1 MLFMT
6 NQNISI
12 QIHSDVEKFLKD
24 CNYQTLK
31 IRIWECIDKIATMEF
46 DGGLRVKKL
55 QGISR
60 KIWEARINRASRL
73 VYTYGRQCMI
83 VQDICLDHDDVV
95 RQARRARTTNDY
107 IVLLD
112 RTDIEKII
120 GDLEQNYC
128 SLDEEEKY
136 NIEIAIEEDLNL
148 PDDFLSSLDNTNY
161 KVLETREQWEKAI
174 IENSADLPY
183 LLTLQEKELVEKTET
198 LLISGS
204 AGTGKTTIG
213 LYRLLNWAKQRLNDE
228 KEGKALYIA
237 YNPVLVQEVKKQF
250 ERLIRLDEFKI
261 DSQEIFDIIQFQ
273 TIEELCENRIN
284 NSNSE
289 FLNDREKLNYNKFE
303 KKYEEKTY
311 HKKGYPA
318 YFIWEEIRGVIKGSH
333 LETESPLL
341 SLEDYKNK
349 GKNRSHVISCEERPE
364 IHNLACWYQKT
375 LSQEKDK
382 KKTKKKDK
390 KKRPIEYYD
399 EIDLTREALK
409 IIRDNKFKQYNLV
422 ICDEVQDFAE
432 IQIRLLVEMSK
443 KDSQLIF
450 AGDLNQMISP
460 SGFRWEDL
468 TVNLY
473 NLDFE
478 CEKLNN
484 LTLNFRNIQSLANL
498 SHQLLKLRFRF
509 LDERDTLAT
518 IEGRNSGEL
527 AGLIKHPFSKIS
539 NILQEIKAG
548 EGIIVKTEEQKK
560 ELQAAFN
567 SKRIFTVE
575 EAKGL
580 EFDTVFL
587 IDFFVEKQ
595 DLWDKKLNP
604 KRQLKET
611 EIPELALEFNLLYV
625 AITRARRL
633 LYICET
639 SLSEVW
645 QQPELSNFVKES
657 DFAQV
662 NLNRKNSTPEEWKEQ
677 GIVFF
682 NAEKYNQAIE
692 CFEKGGDICLNLKN
706 EAIAKLAYE
715 NEDYETAGKYY
726 ERIEKW
732 EEAAK
737 VWEKI
742 TQYEQA
748 GSCWAKCKNWQKAGN
763 CYQRNGNTQKI
774 NELKAMQL
782 EEKGEYLEAAKL
794 YEKSNNIQKSVE
806 SWIKASKSV
815 ENNINKI
822 NYLEKAK
829 QLSEDQQKREKI
841 ELSIEEVCQNLNSY
855 EVTAFL
861 RLMRYILPV

>member
-12 QIHSDVEKFLKD
+12 QIHSDVEKFLRD
-24 CNYQTLK
+24 CNDK
-31 IRIWECIDKIATMEF
+31 ILQKRIWECIEKIDRRQF
-46 DGGLRVKKL
+46 DGGLRAKKL
-55 QGISR
+55 NGIGQN
-60 KIWEARINRASRL
+60 IWEARINRGSRL
-73 VYTYGRQCMI
+73 VYTYGRQYMI

-95 RQARRARTTNDY
+95 RQARRARTKNDD
-107 IVLLD
+107 IALLD

-484 LTLNFRNIQSLANL
+484 LTLNFRNIKSLANL
-498 SHQLLKLRFRF
+498 SHQLLKLRDRF

-527 AGLIKHPFSKIS
+527 TGLIKHPFSKIS

-595 DLWDKKLNP
+595 NLWDKKLNP

-677 GIVFF
+677 GIVV
-682 NAEKYNQAIE
+682 
-692 CFEKGGDICLNLKN
+692 LPNLSC
-706 EAIAKLAYE
+706 KL
-715 NEDYETAGKYY
+715 K
-726 ERIEKW
+726 K
-732 EEAAK
+732 
-737 VWEKI
+737 
-742 TQYEQA
+742 
-748 GSCWAKCKNWQKAGN
+748 
-763 CYQRNGNTQKI
+763 
-774 NELKAMQL
+774 
-782 EEKGEYLEAAKL
+782 
-794 YEKSNNIQKSVE
+794 
-806 SWIKASKSV
+806 
-815 ENNINKI
+815 
-822 NYLEKAK
+822 
-829 QLSEDQQKREKI
+829 
-841 ELSIEEVCQNLNSY
+841 
-855 EVTAFL
+855 
-861 RLMRYILPV
+861 

>member
-1 MLFMT
+1 MT

-12 QIHSDVEKFLKD
+12 QIHSDVEKFLRD
-24 CNYQTLK
+24 CNDK
-31 IRIWECIDKIATMEF
+31 ILQKRIWECIEKIDRRQF
-46 DGGLRVKKL
+46 DGGLRAKKL
-55 QGISR
+55 NGIGQN
-60 KIWEARINRASRL
+60 IWEARINRGSRL
-73 VYTYGRQCMI
+73 VYTYGRQYMI

-95 RQARRARTTNDY
+95 RQARRARTKNDD
-107 IVLLD
+107 IALLD

-484 LTLNFRNIQSLANL
+484 LTLNFRNIKSLANL
-498 SHQLLKLRFRF
+498 SHQLLKLRDRF

-527 AGLIKHPFSKIS
+527 TGLIKHPFSKIS

-595 DLWDKKLNP
+595 NLWDKKLNP

-677 GIVFF
+677 GIVV
-682 NAEKYNQAIE
+682 
-692 CFEKGGDICLNLKN
+692 LPNLSC
-706 EAIAKLAYE
+706 KL
-715 NEDYETAGKYY
+715 K
-726 ERIEKW
+726 K
-732 EEAAK
+732 
-737 VWEKI
+737 
-742 TQYEQA
+742 
-748 GSCWAKCKNWQKAGN
+748 
-763 CYQRNGNTQKI
+763 
-774 NELKAMQL
+774 
-782 EEKGEYLEAAKL
+782 
-794 YEKSNNIQKSVE
+794 
-806 SWIKASKSV
+806 
-815 ENNINKI
+815 
-822 NYLEKAK
+822 
-829 QLSEDQQKREKI
+829 
-841 ELSIEEVCQNLNSY
+841 
-855 EVTAFL
+855 
-861 RLMRYILPV
+861 